1 MVESVAKILIVDDEV
16 RMRQLLK
23 LYLEPIGYVCN
34 MASDG
39 VEALEKVKKENFDL
53 ILLDVMMP
61 LFDGFEVCK
70 KITDAY
76 PDIPIIMITALNDAE
91 SIIKGLDAGATDYVT
106 KPFNGDVLLA
116 RVRSVL
122 RRKPKHAVVYEGLA
136 FDEMND
142 LILLDGRAIDFT
154 PKAHALMRLF
164 LQHPGRL
171 FNRLELYEFVWS
183 YTSESDPRTV
193 DSHIKMI
200 REKLRELN
208 YPIDRHLKT
217 IWGRGYR
224 WNETDEEAT

>member
-1 MVESVAKILIVDDEV
+1 MEKILIVDDEM

-23 LYLEPIGYVCN
+23 LYLEPVGYVCS
-34 MASDG
+34 MAGDG
-39 VEALEKVKKENFDL
+39 EEALEKVKKETFDV

-70 KITDAY
+70 WITNTH
-76 PDIPIIMITALNDAE
+76 PDLPIIMITALDDAE
-91 SIIKGLDAGATDYVT
+91 SIVKGLDAGAADYVT

-122 RRKPKHAVVYEGLA
+122 RRKPKQAVVYTGLV
-136 FDEMND
+136 FDETNG
-142 LILLDGRAIDFT
+142 LILLNGKAVDFT

-200 REKLRELN
+200 REKLRALD

-217 IWGRGYR
+217 FWGRGYR
-224 WNETDEEAT
+224 WNETDEDTNM